1 MIFHARKNFLP
12 LTKKNMASHEY
23 VYKKRVGMT
32 KEDVLKM
39 CEEMKVAYVNMQFVD
54 VLGMVKAVTIP
65 VHKLSDA
72 MDRNVW
78 FDGSSIEGFMR
89 IQESDMYLKPDL
101 DTFAVL
107 PWTKDRKDVIA
118 RIICDVYLPNGE
130 SFPGDPRG
138 VLKRQLKKAEEMG
151 FLFKTGPEL
160 EFFLFK
166 KENGELRALP
176 NDKAGYFDQTNDLAI
191 EIRNDMSFALDEMG
205 IEVEALHHEVAK
217 GQHEIDFKYGDALT
231 VADNAVTFKI
241 VLKAIAA
248 KYGLHATFMA
258 KPITGVNG
266 TGMHVHQSFAS
277 LQTGENIFYDGD
289 ARNQYGLSK
298 TALSFIAGQLEH
310 IKAINAITNP
320 TINSYKRLVVGY
332 EAPVYIAWAR
342 KNRSALIRVPAVTSS
357 TARTATRCELR
368 CPDPMANPY
377 LAFAVMLAA
386 GLDGIKKGIMPPAPV
401 EEDIFELTPE
411 RAVELGVDCLNE
423 SLIVSLKKLEK
434 DPIVREALGE
444 HVYQAF
450 RRVKMDEWDRYRMT
464 VSQWEIEEYLGSY

>member
-1 MIFHARKNFLP
+1 MVFHARKKFLP
-12 LTKKNMASHEY
+12 LTKKIMAHHDY
-23 VYKKRVGMT
+23 AYKKRTGMT
-32 KEDVLKM
+32 KEDVLKK
-39 CEEMKVAYVNMQFVD
+39 CEEAHVAYVNMQFVD
-54 VLGMVKAVTIP
+54 VLGMVKALTIP
-65 VHKLSDA
+65 VHKLSEA
-72 MDRNVW
+72 IDRNVW
-78 FDGSSIEGFMR
+78 FDGSSVEGFMR

-118 RIICDVYLPNGE
+118 RIICDVYLPSGE
-130 SFPGDPRG
+130 PFPGDPRG

-151 FLFKTGPEL
+151 FKFNTGPEL

-166 KENGELRALP
+166 KENGDLKALP

-191 EIRNDMSFALDEMG
+191 EIRNDMGFALDEMG
-205 IEVEALHHEVAK
+205 IEVEALHHECSH

-231 VADNAVTFKI
+231 VADNAITFKT

-266 TGMHVHQSFAS
+266 TGMHVHQSLAS
-277 LQTGENIFYDGD
+277 LQTGENLFYDSD

-298 TALSFIAGQLEH
+298 TALSFMAGQLQH
-310 IKAINAITNP
+310 IRGFNAITNP
-320 TINSYKRLVVGY
+320 TVNSYKRLVVGY

-342 KNRSALIRVPAVTSS
+342 KNRSALIRVPMVTPS
-357 TARTATRCELR
+357 TAPHATRCELR

-377 LAFAVMLAA
+377 LAFAVMLAT
-386 GLDGIKKGIMPPAPV
+386 GLEGVKKGLMPPAPV
-401 EEDIFELTPE
+401 EEDIYEFTGD
-411 RAVELGVDCLNE
+411 RIAELGIESLNE
-423 SLIVSLKKLEK
+423 NLMMSLKKLEK
-434 DPIVREALGE
+434 DEIVREALGE

-450 RRVKMDEWDRYRMT
+450 RRVKIDEWDRYRMT
-464 VSQWEIEEYLGSY
+464 VSQWEIQEYLGSY